1 MESGTWEGSFIE
13 RQRVARLAT
22 VDEWGRPHLVPI
34 VFAFD
39 GHRLFTPIDA
49 KPKRV
54 SPQRLQRVRN
64 IRVNPQV
71 TVLFDEYSEDWR
83 KLAWVQLRGRAE
95 FVESGPERQAGVEL
109 LGGKY
114 PQYTVEALAGKPVI
128 IIKVE
133 SLTGWRAEG

>member
-1 MESGTWEGSFIE
+1 MESGTWEGSFIK

-39 GHRLFTPIDA
+39 GQRLFTPIDA

-64 IRVNPQV
+64 ILVNPQV

-95 FVESGPERQAGVEL
+95 FVESGPERNAGAEL
-109 LGGKY
+109 LAGRY
-114 PQYTVEALAGKPVI
+114 PQYTVETLAGKPVI
-128 IIKVE
+128 IVKVE